1 MDENMQVLPDGID
14 MIVTKFASDGTRLW
28 SHLLTGPGDDYLSQL
43 ATDSGGAVW
52 STGYFEET
60 LSLGGGA
67 LTSSSN
73 FDVFLG
79 QLSP

>member
-1 MDENMQVLPDGID
+1 MV
-14 MIVTKFASDGTRLW
+14 VTKFASDGTRLW
-28 SHLLTGPGDDYLSQL
+28 SHLLTGAGEDFLSQL

-52 STGYFEET
+52 LTGYFEET
-60 LSLGGGA
+60 LSLGGGD
-67 LTSSSN
+67 LTSSSG